1 MKLEP
6 AALSTPA
13 AARPNSG
20 PMIRAE
26 DLRKRYG
33 QRVALDGVSFTVN
46 AGEIVGLLG
55 PNRAGKT
62 TTLSIL
68 SGVIAPDSGRASIA
82 SYDLATAPRLARHS
96 LGLVPQS
103 LALYPTLTA
112 LENLVFFGR
121 MEGMASRDALSRAR
135 SLLEEVGLGD
145 RADDVV
151 NEFSGGMMRRLNIAC
166 GMVHSP
172 AAIMLD
178 EPTVGVD
185 PQSRGRIFAVVEAA
199 AQAGG
204 AILYSTHYMEEA
216 ERLCNRI
223 VLIDH
228 GKIVAQGTDRELI
241 ALAGTEPRIE
251 IMTKKALPPGWS
263 NGIAGVGEL
272 PRDVLDGFAAAA
284 TLRALDQVPDVIRR
298 AGEIGGEVVEFHV
311 HRPNLQDAFLK
322 LTGRGLRDTP

>member
-1 MKLEP
+1 M
-6 AALSTPA
+6 
-13 AARPNSG
+13 NSG

-26 DLRKRYG
+26 DLRKRYAD
-33 QRVALDGVSFTVN
+33 RVALDGVSFTVN

-55 PNRAGKT
+55 PNGAGKT

-68 SGVIAPDSGRASIA
+68 SGVIAPDSGRALIA
-82 SYDLATAPRLARHS
+82 THDLAIDRRIARRS

-112 LENLVFFGR
+112 LENLLFWGR
-121 MEGMASRDALSRAR
+121 IQGMSSSDALGRAR
-135 SLLEEVGLGD
+135 GLLEEVGLGD
-145 RADDVV
+145 RADDAV

-166 GMVHSP
+166 GMMHSP

-216 ERLCNRI
+216 ERLCDRI

-251 IMTKKALPPGWS
+251 IMTKKALPPGWT
-263 NGIAGVGEL
+263 NGIAGIGEL
-272 PRDVLDGFAAAA
+272 PWEVVDGFAAAA
-284 TLRALDQVPDVIRR
+284 TLRTLDQVPDVIKR
-298 AGEIGGEVVEFHV
+298 AGEVGDEVIEFHV

-322 LTGRGLRDTP
+322 LTGHALRDAP

>member
-1 MKLEP
+1 M
-6 AALSTPA
+6 
-13 AARPNSG
+13 NSG

-26 DLRKRYG
+26 DLRKSYAD
-33 QRVALDGVSFTVN
+33 RVALDGVSFTVN

-55 PNRAGKT
+55 PNGAGKT

-82 SYDLATAPRLARHS
+82 THDLATDPRVARRS

-112 LENLVFFGR
+112 LENLLFWGR
-121 MEGMASRDALSRAR
+121 IQGMASSAALTHAR
-135 SLLEEVGLGD
+135 TLLTEVGLDD
-145 RADDVV
+145 RADDEVE
-151 NEFSGGMMRRLNIAC
+151 EFSGGMMRRLNIAC
-166 GMVHSP
+166 GLMHFP
-172 AAIMLD
+172 TAIMLD

-185 PQSRGRIFAVVEAA
+185 PQSRGRIFAVIEAA

-228 GKIVAQGTDRELI
+228 GKIVAQGTVRELI

-251 IMTKKALPPGWS
+251 VMTRKALPRGWS
-263 NGIAGVGEL
+263 NGIAGVIEL
-272 PRDVLDGFAAAA
+272 PWEVLDEFAAALTLA
-284 TLRALDQVPDVIRR
+284 TIDQVPDVIKR
-298 AGEIGGEVVEFHV
+298 AGEIGEVVVEFHV

-322 LTGRGLRDTP
+322 LTGHALRDAR

>member
-1 MKLEP
+1 M
-6 AALSTPA
+6 
-13 AARPNSG
+13 NSG

-26 DLRKRYG
+26 ELRKRYG
-33 QRVALDGVSFTVN
+33 DRVALDGVSFTVN

-55 PNRAGKT
+55 PNGAGKT

-68 SGVIAPDSGRASIA
+68 SGVIDPDSGRASIA
-82 SYDLATAPRLARHS
+82 THDLATEPRVARRS

-112 LENLVFFGR
+112 LENLLFWGR
-121 MEGMASRDALSRAR
+121 IQGMASGDALTHAR
-135 SLLEEVGLGD
+135 TLLDEVGLGD
-145 RADDVV
+145 RANDEV

-166 GMVHSP
+166 GMMHFP

-251 IMTKKALPPGWS
+251 IMTKKALPRGWS
-263 NGIAGVGEL
+263 NGIPGVGEL
-272 PRDVLDGFAAAA
+272 PWEVVDGFAAAL
-284 TLRALDQVPDVIRR
+284 TVRTLDQVPDVIKR
-298 AGEIGGEVVEFHV
+298 AGEIGDEVIEFHV

-322 LTGRGLRDTP
+322 LTGHALRDAP

>member
-1 MKLEP
+1 M
-6 AALSTPA
+6 
-13 AARPNSG
+13 NSG

-33 QRVALDGVSFTVN
+33 DRVALDGVSFTVN

-55 PNRAGKT
+55 PNGAGKT

-68 SGVIAPDSGRASIA
+68 SGVITPDSGRALIA
-82 SYDLATAPRLARHS
+82 THDLATDPRVARRS

-112 LENLVFFGR
+112 LENLLFWGR
-121 MEGMASRDALSRAR
+121 IQGMASSDALSHAR
-135 SLLEEVGLGD
+135 TLLMEVGLGD
-145 RADDVV
+145 RANDAVD
-151 NEFSGGMMRRLNIAC
+151 EFSGGMMRRLNIAC
-166 GMVHSP
+166 GMMHFP

-199 AQAGG
+199 AQAGA

-228 GKIVAQGTDRELI
+228 GNIVAQGSDRELI

-272 PRDVLDGFAAAA
+272 PWEVVDGFAAAA
-284 TLRALDQVPDVIRR
+284 TLHTLDQVPDVIKR
-298 AGEIGGEVVEFHV
+298 AGEVGDEVIEFHV

-322 LTGRGLRDTP
+322 LTGHALRDAP

>member
-1 MKLEP
+1 M
-6 AALSTPA
+6 
-13 AARPNSG
+13 NSG

-33 QRVALDGVSFTVN
+33 DRVALDGVSFVVN

-55 PNRAGKT
+55 PNGAGKT

-68 SGVIAPDSGRASIA
+68 SGVIPPDSGRASIA
-82 SYDLATAPRLARHS
+82 THDLATDPREARRS

-112 LENLVFFGR
+112 LENLMFWGR
-121 MEGMASRDALSRAR
+121 IQGMASSDALSHAR
-135 SLLEEVGLGD
+135 TLLAEVGLDD
-145 RADDVV
+145 RADDEV

-166 GMVHSP
+166 GMMHSP

-216 ERLCNRI
+216 ERLCDRI

-263 NGIAGVGEL
+263 NGIAGVGEM
-272 PRDVLDGFAAAA
+272 PWEVVNGFAAAA
-284 TLRALDQVPDVIRR
+284 TLNNLEQVPDVIRR
-298 AGEIGGEVVEFHV
+298 AVEVGDEVIEFHV

-322 LTGRGLRDTP
+322 LTGHALRDAP

>member
-1 MKLEP
+1 M
-6 AALSTPA
+6 
-13 AARPNSG
+13 NSG

-26 DLRKRYG
+26 ELRKRYG
-33 QRVALDGVSFTVN
+33 DRVALDGVSFTVN

-55 PNRAGKT
+55 PNGAGKT

-82 SYDLATAPRLARHS
+82 THDLATDPRMARRS

-112 LENLVFFGR
+112 LENLIFWGR
-121 MEGMASRDALSRAR
+121 IQGMASGDALSHAR
-135 SLLEEVGLGD
+135 TLLDEVGLAD
-145 RADDVV
+145 RADDEV

-166 GMVHSP
+166 GMMHFP

-185 PQSRGRIFAVVEAA
+185 PQSRGRIFAIVEKA

-228 GKIVAQGTDRELI
+228 GNIVAQGTDRELI

-263 NGIAGVGEL
+263 KGIAGVGEM
-272 PRDVLDGFAAAA
+272 PWEVVDGFAAAA
-284 TLRALDQVPDVIRR
+284 TLHTLDQVPDVIRR
-298 AGEIGGEVVEFHV
+298 AVEMGDEVIEFHV

-322 LTGRGLRDTP
+322 LTGHALRDAP

>member
-1 MKLEP
+1 M
-6 AALSTPA
+6 
-13 AARPNSG
+13 NSG

-26 DLRKRYG
+26 ELRKRYG
-33 QRVALDGVSFTVN
+33 DRVALDGVSFSVN

-55 PNRAGKT
+55 PNGAGKT

-82 SYDLATAPRLARHS
+82 KHDLATDPRAARRS

-112 LENLVFFGR
+112 LENLMFWGR
-121 MEGMASRDALSRAR
+121 IQGMSSSDASGHAR
-135 SLLEEVGLGD
+135 ILLEQVGLAD

-151 NEFSGGMMRRLNIAC
+151 DEFSGGMMRRLNIAC
-166 GMVHSP
+166 GMMHFP
-172 AAIMLD
+172 DAIMLD

-263 NGIAGVGEL
+263 EGIDGVGEM
-272 PRDVLDGFAAAA
+272 PWEVVDGFAAAA
-284 TLRALDQVPDVIRR
+284 TLRNLDQVPDVVRR
-298 AGEIGGEVVEFHV
+298 AGEVGDEVIEFHV

-322 LTGRGLRDTP
+322 LTGHALRDAP

>member
-1 MKLEP
+1 
-6 AALSTPA
+6 
-13 AARPNSG
+13 
-20 PMIRAE
+20 MIRAE
-26 DLRKRYG
+26 DLRKQYG
-33 QRVALDGVSFTVN
+33 DRVAVDGVSFTVH

-55 PNRAGKT
+55 PNGAGKT
-62 TTLSIL
+62 TALSIL

-82 SYDLATAPRLARHS
+82 THDLATEPRIARKS

-112 LENLVFFGR
+112 LENLLFWGR
-121 MEGMASRDALSRAR
+121 IQGMSSRDALNRAR
-135 SLLEEVGLGD
+135 GLLEEVGLDD
-145 RADDVV
+145 RADDAVD
-151 NEFSGGMMRRLNIAC
+151 EFSGGMMRRLNIAC
-166 GMVHSP
+166 GLMHFP

-178 EPTVGVD
+178 EPTAGVD
-185 PQSRGRIFAVVEAA
+185 PQSRGRIFAVVERA

-216 ERLCNRI
+216 ERLCDRI
-223 VLIDH
+223 VLMDN

-251 IMTKKALPPGWS
+251 VMTKKKLPPGWS

-272 PRDVLDGFAAAA
+272 PWEVLDGFAAAL
-284 TLRALDQVPDVIRR
+284 TLRTLEQVPDVIRR
-298 AGEIGGEVVEFHV
+298 AGEVGDEVIEFHV

-322 LTGRGLRDTP
+322 LTGHALRDAH

>member
-1 MKLEP
+1 M
-6 AALSTPA
+6 
-13 AARPNSG
+13 
-20 PMIRAE
+20 
-26 DLRKRYG
+26 
-33 QRVALDGVSFTVN
+33 SFTVN

-55 PNRAGKT
+55 PNGAGKT
-62 TTLSIL
+62 SALSIL

-82 SYDLATAPRLARHS
+82 SYDLATAPRLARRK

-121 MEGMASRDALSRAR
+121 MEGMAARGALSHAR
-135 SLLEEVGLGD
+135 TLLEEVGLGD

-151 NEFSGGMMRRLNIAC
+151 NEFSSGMMRRLNIAC
-166 GMVHSP
+166 AMVHFP
-172 AAIMLD
+172 AALMLD

-185 PQSRGRIFAVVEAA
+185 PQSRGRIFAIVEAA

-228 GKIVAQGTDRELI
+228 GKIVAQGTNRDYDGVEPGDGTTDRI
-241 ALAGTEPRIE
+241 IVPKSAPARIVP
-251 IMTKKALPPGWS
+251 TGSRRRRPSRNAS
-263 NGIAGVGEL
+263 TAS
-272 PRDVLDGFAAAA
+272 R
-284 TLRALDQVPDVIRR
+284 LRSRCARWTRCP
-298 AGEIGGEVVEFHV
+298 
-311 HRPNLQDAFLK
+311 
-322 LTGRGLRDTP
+322 T

>member
-1 MKLEP
+1 
-6 AALSTPA
+6 
-13 AARPNSG
+13 
-20 PMIRAE
+20 MIRAN
-26 DLRKRYG
+26 DLHKRYG
-33 QRVALDGVSFTVN
+33 HRDALDGVSFDVSP
-46 AGEIVGLLG
+46 GEVVGLLG
-55 PNRAGKT
+55 PNGAGKT

-68 SGVIAPDSGRASIA
+68 SGVIAPDSGRALIGSF
-82 SYDLATAPRLARHS
+82 DLASAPRQARHC

-121 MEGMASRDALSRAR
+121 IQGMASRDAFHRAHG
-135 SLLEEVGLGD
+135 LLEEVGLDD
-145 RADDVV
+145 RANDVV

-166 GMVHSP
+166 GMMHFP

-185 PQSRGRIFAVVEAA
+185 PQSRGRIFAVIERA

-241 ALAGTEPRIE
+241 ALAGTEARLE
-251 IMTKKALPPGWS
+251 IMTKKALPRGWS
-263 NGIAGVGEL
+263 EGIDGVSEL
-272 PRDVLDGFAAAA
+272 PWEVVDGFAAAA
-284 TLRALDQVPDVIRR
+284 TLRALDQVPDVLRR
-298 AGEIGGEVVEFHV
+298 AVEFGDEVLEFHV

-322 LTGRGLRDTP
+322 LTGHALRDTP

>member
-1 MKLEP
+1 M
-6 AALSTPA
+6 
-13 AARPNSG
+13 NSG

-26 DLRKRYG
+26 DLRKSYNG
-33 QRVALDGVSFTVN
+33 RVALDGVSFLVN

-55 PNRAGKT
+55 PNGAGKT

-82 SYDLATAPRLARHS
+82 THDLATDPRVARRS

-112 LENLVFFGR
+112 LENLLFWGR
-121 MEGMASRDALSRAR
+121 IQGMASSDALSHAR
-135 SLLEEVGLGD
+135 TLLAEVGLDD
-145 RADDVV
+145 RADDEVE
-151 NEFSGGMMRRLNIAC
+151 EFSGGMMRRLNIAC
-166 GMVHSP
+166 GMMHSP
-172 AAIMLD
+172 AALMLD

-216 ERLCNRI
+216 ERLCDRI

-251 IMTKKALPPGWS
+251 ISTKKKLSPGWS
-263 NGIAGVGEL
+263 NGIAGVTEL
-272 PRDVLDGFAAAA
+272 PWEVLDGFAAAA
-284 TLRALDQVPDVIRR
+284 TLHSLEQVPDVIRR
-298 AGEIGGEVVEFHV
+298 AGEARSEEH
-311 HRPNLQDAFLK
+311 
-322 LTGRGLRDTP
+322 TS

>member
-1 MKLEP
+1 
-6 AALSTPA
+6 
-13 AARPNSG
+13 
-20 PMIRAE
+20 MIRAD

-33 QRVALDGVSFTVN
+33 DRVALDGVSFTVN

-55 PNRAGKT
+55 PNGAGKT
-62 TTLSIL
+62 TALSIL

-82 SYDLATAPRLARHS
+82 AHDLATEPRVARRS

-112 LENLVFFGR
+112 LENLLFWGR
-121 MEGMASRDALSRAR
+121 IQGMAARDALKRGHE
-135 SLLEEVGLGD
+135 LLEEVGLDD
-145 RADDVV
+145 RVHDEVE
-151 NEFSGGMMRRLNIAC
+151 EFSGGMMRRLNIAC
-166 GMVHSP
+166 GLIHSP

-185 PQSRGRIFAVVEAA
+185 PQSRGRIFAVIERAS
-199 AQAGG
+199 QAGG

-251 IMTKKALPPGWS
+251 IMTKKKLTPGWS
-263 NGIAGVGEL
+263 NGIAGVSEL
-272 PRDVLDGFAAAA
+272 PWEVLDGFAAAA
-284 TLRALDQVPDVIRR
+284 TLHTLDQVPDVIRR
-298 AGEIGGEVVEFHV
+298 AAEIGDEVVEFHV

-322 LTGRGLRDTP
+322 LTGHALRDTP

>member
-1 MKLEP
+1 MNL
-6 AALSTPA
+6 
-13 AARPNSG
+13 G
-20 PMIRAE
+20 HMIRAE
-26 DLRKRYG
+26 DIRKRYG
-33 QRVALDGVSFTVN
+33 HRVALDGVSFVVN
-46 AGEIVGLLG
+46 AGEVVGLLG
-55 PNRAGKT
+55 PNGAGKT
-62 TTLSIL
+62 TALSIL
-68 SGVIAPDSGRASIA
+68 SGVIAPDSGRVSIA
-82 SYDLATAPRLARHS
+82 AHDLATEPRLARRS

-112 LENLVFFGR
+112 LENLMFFGR
-121 MEGMASRDALSRAR
+121 MEGLSARDALQRAR
-135 SLLEEVGLGD
+135 GLLEEVGLSD
-145 RADDVV
+145 RADDTV

-166 GMVHSP
+166 GMMHSP

-185 PQSRGRIFAVVEAA
+185 PQSRGRIFAIVEKA
-199 AQAGG
+199 AQAGA

-228 GKIVAQGTDRELI
+228 GNIVAQGTDRELI

-251 IMTKKALPPGWS
+251 IMTKKALPPGWT
-263 NGIAGVGEL
+263 NGIAGVCEL
-272 PRDVLDGFAAAA
+272 PWEVLDGFAAAA

-298 AGEIGGEVVEFHV
+298 AGEVGDEVVEFHV

-322 LTGRGLRDTP
+322 LTGHALRDTP

>member
-1 MKLEP
+1 M
-6 AALSTPA
+6 
-13 AARPNSG
+13 NSG

-33 QRVALDGVSFTVN
+33 DRVALDGVSFTVN

-55 PNRAGKT
+55 PNGAGKT

-68 SGVIAPDSGRASIA
+68 SGVIVPDSGRASIA
-82 SYDLATAPRLARHS
+82 THDLGTDPRMARRS

-112 LENLVFFGR
+112 LENLMFWGR
-121 MEGMASRDALSRAR
+121 IQGMASSDALSHAR
-135 SLLEEVGLGD
+135 TLLDEVGLAD
-145 RADDVV
+145 RADDEVA
-151 NEFSGGMMRRLNIAC
+151 EFSGGMMRRLNIAC
-166 GMVHSP
+166 GMMHFP

-263 NGIAGVGEL
+263 NGIAGVGEM
-272 PRDVLDGFAAAA
+272 PWEVVDGFAAAA
-284 TLRALDQVPDVIRR
+284 TLNNLEQVPDVIRR
-298 AGEIGGEVVEFHV
+298 AVEVGDEVIEFHV

-322 LTGRGLRDTP
+322 LTGHALRDAP

>member
-1 MKLEP
+1 M
-6 AALSTPA
+6 
-13 AARPNSG
+13 NSG

-33 QRVALDGVSFTVN
+33 HRVALDGVSFAVN
-46 AGEIVGLLG
+46 AGEVVGLLG
-55 PNRAGKT
+55 PNGAGKT

-68 SGVIAPDSGRASIA
+68 SGVIAPDSGRALIA
-82 SYDLATAPRLARHS
+82 TYDLAAEPRPARRS

-112 LENLVFFGR
+112 LENLLFWGR
-121 MEGMASRDALSRAR
+121 IQGMAWRDALDRAR
-135 SLLEEVGLGD
+135 ILLEQVGLGD
-145 RADDVV
+145 RAGDAV

-166 GMVHSP
+166 GMMHSP
-172 AAIMLD
+172 AALMLD

-199 AQAGG
+199 AQAGA

-241 ALAGTEPRIE
+241 ALAGTESRIE
-251 IMTKKALPPGWS
+251 IMTKKAMPPGWS

-272 PRDVLDGFAAAA
+272 PSEVLDSFAVAA
-284 TLRALDQVPDVIRR
+284 TLRTLDRVPDVIRR
-298 AGEIGGEVVEFHV
+298 AGEVGDEVVEFRV

-322 LTGRGLRDTP
+322 LTGHALRDTP

>member
-1 MKLEP
+1 
-6 AALSTPA
+6 
-13 AARPNSG
+13 
-20 PMIRAE
+20 MIRAD

-33 QRVALDGVSFTVN
+33 NRVALDGVSFAVN
-46 AGEIVGLLG
+46 ACEIVGLLG
-55 PNRAGKT
+55 PNGAGKT

-68 SGVIAPDSGRASIA
+68 SGVIAPDSGHAAIA
-82 SYDLATAPRLARHS
+82 GHDLDTAPRLARNS

-112 LENLVFFGR
+112 MENLMFFGR
-121 MEGMASRDALSRAR
+121 MEGMHSRDALPRAR
-135 SLLEEVGLGD
+135 GLLDEVGLAD
-145 RADDVV
+145 RADDAV
-151 NEFSGGMMRRLNIAC
+151 EDFSGGMMRRLNIAC
-166 GMVHSP
+166 GMMHHP

-199 AQAGG
+199 AKASG

-216 ERLCNRI
+216 ERLCDRI

-272 PRDVLDGFAAAA
+272 PWDVLDGFASAA
-284 TLRALDQVPDVIRR
+284 TLRSLDQVPEVVRR
-298 AGEIGGEVVEFHV
+298 AGEVGDEVVEFRV

-322 LTGRGLRDTP
+322 LTGHALRDTPVA

>member
-1 MKLEP
+1 M
-6 AALSTPA
+6 
-13 AARPNSG
+13 NSG
-20 PMIRAE
+20 PTIRAE
-26 DLRKRYG
+26 DLRKHYG
-33 QRVALDGVSFTVN
+33 DRVALDGVSFAVN

-55 PNRAGKT
+55 PNGAGKT

-68 SGVIAPDSGRASIA
+68 SGVIAPDSGYASIA
-82 SYDLATAPRLARHS
+82 GHDLAAEPRRARKS

-112 LENLVFFGR
+112 LENLLFWGR
-121 MEGMASRDALSRAR
+121 IQGMVSRDALDRAR
-135 SLLEEVGLGD
+135 GLLGEVGLDD
-145 RADDVV
+145 RAHDIV

-166 GMVHSP
+166 GMMHFP

-185 PQSRGRIFAVVEAA
+185 PQSRGRIFAVVESA

-228 GKIVAQGTDRELI
+228 GKIVAQGTDQELI

-251 IMTKKALPPGWS
+251 IMTKKQLPPGWS
-263 NGIAGVGEL
+263 EGIAGVGEL
-272 PRDVLDGFAAAA
+272 PWEVLDGFAAAA
-284 TLRALDQVPDVIRR
+284 TLRALDQVPEVIRR
-298 AGEIGGEVVEFHV
+298 AGELGGEVIEFHV

-322 LTGRGLRDTP
+322 LTGHALRDTP

>member
-1 MKLEP
+1 M
-6 AALSTPA
+6 
-13 AARPNSG
+13 NSG
-20 PMIRAE
+20 PMIRAD

-33 QRVALDGVSFTVN
+33 DRVALDGVSFTVN

-55 PNRAGKT
+55 PNGAGKT

-82 SYDLATAPRLARHS
+82 NHDLAADPRMARRS

-112 LENLVFFGR
+112 LENLLFWGR
-121 MEGMASRDALSRAR
+121 IQGMASSAALTHAR
-135 SLLEEVGLGD
+135 TLLDEVGLGD
-145 RADDVV
+145 RADDEV

-166 GMVHSP
+166 GMMHFP

-251 IMTKKALPPGWS
+251 IMTKKALPRGWS
-263 NGIAGVGEL
+263 GGIPGVGEL
-272 PRDVLDGFAAAA
+272 PWEVVDGFAAAL
-284 TLRALDQVPDVIRR
+284 TLHTLDQVPDVIKR
-298 AGEIGGEVVEFHV
+298 AGEVGDEVIEFHV

-322 LTGRGLRDTP
+322 LTGHALRDAP

>member
-1 MKLEP
+1 
-6 AALSTPA
+6 
-13 AARPNSG
+13 
-20 PMIRAE
+20 MIRAE

-33 QRVALDGVSFTVN
+33 DRVALDGVSFAVN

-55 PNRAGKT
+55 PNGAGKT

-82 SYDLATAPRLARHS
+82 THDLATEPRVARRS

-112 LENLVFFGR
+112 LENLMFWGR
-121 MEGMASRDALSRAR
+121 IQGMSSSDAIGHARA
-135 SLLEEVGLGD
+135 LLAEVGLDD
-145 RADDVV
+145 RADDTVG
-151 NEFSGGMMRRLNIAC
+151 EFSGGMMRRLNIAC
-166 GMVHSP
+166 GMMHFP

-263 NGIAGVGEL
+263 NGIAGVGEMPWEVARRLRGGAHLAL
-272 PRDVLDGFAAAA
+272 PRAGA
-284 TLRALDQVPDVIRR
+284 RR
-298 AGEIGGEVVEFHV
+298 NSP
-311 HRPNLQDAFLK
+311 R
-322 LTGRGLRDTP
+322 R

>member
-1 MKLEP
+1 
-6 AALSTPA
+6 
-13 AARPNSG
+13 
-20 PMIRAE
+20 MIRADE
-26 DLRKRYG
+26 LRKHHG
-33 QRVALDGVSFTVN
+33 QRVALDGVSFSVN
-46 AGEIVGLLG
+46 AGEVVGLLG
-55 PNRAGKT
+55 PNGAGKT

-68 SGVIAPDSGRASIA
+68 SGVIEPDSGRASIA
-82 SYDLATAPRLARHS
+82 THDLATEPRVARRS

-112 LENLVFFGR
+112 LENLLFWGR
-121 MEGMASRDALSRAR
+121 IQGMSGHDALERAR
-135 SLLEEVGLGD
+135 GLLEEVGLSD
-145 RADDVV
+145 RAGELV
-151 NEFSGGMMRRLNIAC
+151 EQFSGGMMRRLNIAC
-166 GMVHSP
+166 GMIHSP

-251 IMTKKALPPGWS
+251 IMTKKQLPPGWS
-263 NGIAGVGEL
+263 NGIAGVSEL
-272 PRDVLDGFAAAA
+272 PWEVLDGFAVAA

-298 AGEIGGEVVEFHV
+298 AVEVGDEVVEFHV

-322 LTGRGLRDTP
+322 LTGHALRDAPSI

>member
-1 MKLEP
+1 
-6 AALSTPA
+6 
-13 AARPNSG
+13 
-20 PMIRAE
+20 MIRAE
-26 DLRKRYG
+26 ELRKRYG
-33 QRVALDGVSFTVN
+33 HRVALDGVSFAVN
-46 AGEIVGLLG
+46 AGEIVGMLG
-55 PNRAGKT
+55 PNGAGKT

-82 SYDLATAPRLARHS
+82 AHDLATEPSLARRS

-112 LENLVFFGR
+112 LENLMFFGR
-121 MEGMASRDALSRAR
+121 MEGMSSRDALNRAR
-135 SLLEEVGLGD
+135 SLLEQVGLDD

-151 NEFSGGMMRRLNIAC
+151 DEFSGGMKRRLNIAC
-166 GMVHSP
+166 GMMHFP
-172 AAIMLD
+172 AALMLD

-216 ERLCNRI
+216 ERLCDRI

-251 IMTKKALPPGWS
+251 IMTKRALPPGWS
-263 NGIAGVGEL
+263 SGIAGVGEL
-272 PRDVLDGFAAAA
+272 PWDVLDGFAAAL
-284 TLRALDQVPDVIRR
+284 TLHTLDQVPEVIRR
-298 AGEIGGEVVEFHV
+298 AGEVGNEVIEFHV

-322 LTGRGLRDTP
+322 LTGHALRDTP

>member
-1 MKLEP
+1 M
-6 AALSTPA
+6 
-13 AARPNSG
+13 NSG

-33 QRVALDGVSFTVN
+33 DRTALDGVSFSVN

-55 PNRAGKT
+55 PNGAGKT

-68 SGVIAPDSGRASIA
+68 SGVIDPDSGRASIA
-82 SYDLATAPRLARHS
+82 THSLATEPRVARRS

-112 LENLVFFGR
+112 LENLMFWGR
-121 MEGMASRDALSRAR
+121 IQGMAARDALKRAR
-135 SLLEEVGLGD
+135 ELLEEVGLDD
-145 RADDVV
+145 RADDEVE
-151 NEFSGGMMRRLNIAC
+151 EFSGGMMRRLNIAC
-166 GMVHSP
+166 GMIHSP

-185 PQSRGRIFAVVEAA
+185 PQSRGRIFAVVERA

-228 GKIVAQGTDRELI
+228 GNIVAQGTDRELI

-251 IMTKKALPPGWS
+251 ISTKKKLSPGWS
-263 NGIAGVGEL
+263 NGIAGVTEL
-272 PRDVLDGFAAAA
+272 PWEVLDGFAAAA
-284 TLRALDQVPDVIRR
+284 TLHSLEQVPDVIRR
-298 AGEIGGEVVEFHV
+298 AGEAGDEVIEFHV

-322 LTGRGLRDTP
+322 LTGHALRDMP